1 MMNAMMAFSG
11 RNTKEILRDA
21 LNLAFGLGFPVI
33 LLLLL
38 TAIQSNIP
46 VDLFRLEQLTPGIAV
61 FGLSFISLFSATL
74 ISKDRTTSF
83 LMRLFASPMRASDY
97 ILGYT
102 LPLIPMALAQSF
114 LSFLVAGALGM
125 KLTLNALLAIAVSL
139 PAALLFI
146 GIGLLCGSVFND
158 KQVGG
163 ICGALLTNLSA
174 WLSGTWFDLNLV
186 GGVFKK
192 IAYLLPFAHAVDAG
206 RAAVTANYA
215 DIMPHLWWVIGY
227 ALALLLIAVFAFRK
241 KMRQDGE

>member
-1 MMNAMMAFSG
+1 MNVLNAFSA
-11 RNTKEILRDA
+11 RNTKEMLRDPV
-21 LNLAFGLGFPVI
+21 NLAFGLGFPVAV
-33 LLLLL
+33 LLLL

-46 VDLFRLEQLTPGIAV
+46 VSMFELDQLTPGIAV

-83 LMRLFASPMRASDY
+83 LMRLFASPMRASDF

-102 LPLIPMALAQSF
+102 LPIVPMAVAQTLF
-114 LSFLVAGALGM
+114 CYAVALALG
-125 KLTLNALLAIAVSL
+125 LQFTPNLLLAVVVSL

-174 WLSGTWFDLNLV
+174 WLSGTWFDLDLV
-186 GGVFKK
+186 GGAFKS
-192 IAYLLPFAHAVDAG
+192 ISYALPFAHAVDAG
-206 RAAVTANYA
+206 RAAVAGNYA
-215 DIMPHLWWVIGY
+215 GIMPHLWWVIGY
-227 ALALLLIAVFAFRK
+227 ALVVLAAAVLAFQKQMHR
-241 KMRQDGE
+241 DNV